1 MKLITIIEAITRFA
15 GALAA
20 LLTLPLV
27 GALVTEVFS
36 RYVLNSPTLW
46 AFEVSYMVMGAIFML
61 GIANALRIG
70 QHVSVD
76 VITLTLSRRT
86 NGVLRT
92 LAYLLFLPL
101 SGWLTLELYHY
112 FMEAFSS
119 GERSGRSAWN
129 PVLWP
134 GYLSW
139 FTGFLVFS
147 LQVLAELIK
156 SIRQA
161 LGREDY
167 AA

>member
-15 GALAA
+15 GAIAA

-76 VITLTLSRRT
+76 VITLT
-86 NGVLRT
+86 
-92 LAYLLFLPL
+92 
-101 SGWLTLELYHY
+101 H
-112 FMEAFSS
+112 
-119 GERSGRSAWN
+119 
-129 PVLWP
+129 
-134 GYLSW
+134 
-139 FTGFLVFS
+139 
-147 LQVLAELIK
+147 
-156 SIRQA
+156 
-161 LGREDY
+161 